1 MGTFKKISCLV
12 FISIFLLL
20 LGFSAFAEDLSLHFT
35 FPVYLNMYEHN
46 SSTGNW
52 TSVGSISYDS
62 FPSESGYVS
71 PIFNPAYDMGY
82 SSCSVPVADDN
93 DIADVL
99 HNGYS
104 YVLTYFYRYTIS
116 IYDNAEV
123 VDLPSDFQ
131 FSVSSD
137 PNLISAGTNKLLI
150 DDGLVY
156 NYNVTSSSDVIESA
170 SNYVRYLVSV
180 SYSFTVP
187 PDDVLPI
194 GQTYRYFNSLIYYY
208 YDDLKATGSWSTSL
222 RTYDFYG
229 VYDPTGG
236 TVDTPDEV
244 DKIIEGQKEA
254 AQYALEQ
261 EQQANQD
268 AYDGAVDQDTSV
280 FNLSDLVGS
289 FTSLYTGLTYTG
301 TDFNFKFPSSGVV
314 PGFDMQL
321 WQEQDIPLKYY
332 IDQIPQPILIIIR
345 AVFWI
350 FVAICVIRM
359 MYKVLGFIN
368 GHKGDDS

>member
-12 FISIFLLL
+12 FIFIFLLL

-35 FPVYLNMYEHN
+35 FPVYLNLYGH
-46 SSTGNW
+46 SSSSGNW
-52 TSVGSISYDS
+52 TSLGSTSYSS
-62 FPSESGYVS
+62 FPSEDGSVS
-71 PIFNPAYDMGY
+71 PIYHPNYDIEY
-82 SSCSVPVADDN
+82 SSCSVPVADGN

-116 IYDNAEV
+116 ISDDV
-123 VDLPSDFQ
+123 QIVDVPSDFQ

-137 PNLISAGTNKLLI
+137 PDLISSSTNKLLI
-150 DDGLVY
+150 DDGMVY
-156 NYNVTSSSDVIESA
+156 NYNVTTSSDVIEGG
-170 SNYVRYLVSV
+170 SNWVRYLVSV

-194 GQTYRYFNSLIYYY
+194 GQTYRYFNSLAYYY
-208 YDDLKATGSWSTSL
+208 LDDLQVSGQWSITL

-236 TVDTPDEV
+236 TVDTPSEV
-244 DKIIEGQKEA
+244 EEIIAGQKEA

-261 EQQANQD
+261 EQQANQE

-280 FNLSDLVGS
+280 FDLSDLVGS
-289 FTSLYTGLTYTG
+289 FTSLYNGLTYTG
-301 TDFNFKFPSSGVV
+301 TDFNFTFPSSGVV
-314 PGFDMQL
+314 PGFGMQL
-321 WQEQDIPLKYY
+321 WDQQDIPLKYY
-332 IDQIPQPILIIIR
+332 IDQIPEPIIIIVR

-350 FVAICVIRM
+350 FVAICVIRL